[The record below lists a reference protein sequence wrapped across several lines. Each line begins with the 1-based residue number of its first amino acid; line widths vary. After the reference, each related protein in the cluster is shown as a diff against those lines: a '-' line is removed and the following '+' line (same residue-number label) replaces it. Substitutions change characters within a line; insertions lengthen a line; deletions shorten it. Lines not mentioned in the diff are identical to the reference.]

1 MKQRKFV
8 FSSLEPRFSRKAQG
22 LPINTIIL
30 LILGVLVLFVV
41 SAIVYVQV
49 TKTGKEIKGVQEA
62 NCSAPNTVEPIGTDC
77 DVIYGS
83 FKNVPIGQ
91 KVCCKPKT
99 T

>member
-1 MKQRKFV
+1 MRQA
-8 FSSLEPRFSRKAQG
+8 RKAQG

-30 LILGVLVLFVV
+30 LILGVLVLLII
-41 SAIVYVQV
+41 SAIVYVQIN
-49 TKTGKEIKGVQEA
+49 KTGKEIKGVQET

-83 FKNVPIGQ
+83 FKNVPFGQ
-91 KVCCKPKT
+91 KICCKPKT